1 MKQPGFMIYAE
12 DWACYTED
20 YSDEELGRMLRALLG
35 YFDAQEQP
43 TFDDRGMRQFF
54 KLASKSIDLDRMRYE
69 KKCRLN
75 AYIRYKGLCRQERKK
90 PLSFEEWEAAVESRR
105 QNAPDDTGAHQS
117 LPVVTGGL
125 IDDTQTSPDV
135 TKRHQTSPD
144 VTERHQT
151 SPDVTGGHQTSPDV
165 TERHQ
170 TSPTITP
177 TFNDQPP
184 TVNRQ
189 QPTVSNQ
196 KQEIKNKKSVFSPSA
211 SGEPRFEDRPYRPLT
226 EDAFEKQ
233 REQMIASL
241 RTTDRHFL

>member
-75 AYIRYKGLCRQERKK
+75 AYIRYKGLCRQEHKK

-105 QNAPDDTGAHQS
+105 QNAPDDTG
-117 LPVVTGGL
+117 GL

-135 TKRHQTSPD
+135 IDGHQTSPD

-151 SPDVTGGHQTSPDV
+151 SPDVTK
-165 TERHQ
+165 RHQ

-177 TFNDQPP
+177 SFNDQPP

-226 EDAFEKQ
+226 EDAFEKR

>member
-54 KLASKSIDLDRMRYE
+54 KMASKSIDLDRKRYQD
-69 KKCRLN
+69 KCLQN
-75 AYIRYKGLCRQERKK
+75 AYTRYRGICKQQHEEAM
-90 PLSFEEWEAAVESRR
+90 SFEDWAAAEESRR
-105 QNAPDDTGAHQS
+105 QSSADDTGAHQS
-117 LPVVTGGL
+117 LPVAAGGHDTDAHQASS
-125 IDDTQTSPDV
+125 DDTDAHQASTDVDQRQRTSTDV
-135 TKRHQTSPD
+135 DQRRPM
-144 VTERHQT
+144 
-151 SPDVTGGHQTSPDV
+151 
-165 TERHQ
+165 
-170 TSPTITP
+170 SPTITP
-177 TFNDQPP
+177 TFNDQTP

-196 KQEIKNKKSVFSPSA
+196 NQKQKINNKKSVFSPNA
-211 SGEPRFEDRPYRPLT
+211 GGEPRFEDGPYRPLT
-226 EDAFEKQ
+226 EDAFEKR

-241 RTTDRHFL
+241 RTIDRHFL

>member
-35 YFDAQEQP
+35 YFDTQEQP
-43 TFDDRGMRQFF
+43 SFDDRGMRQFF

-75 AYIRYKGLCRQERKK
+75 AYARYKGLCRQEHIK
-90 PLSFEEWEAAVESRR
+90 PPSFEEWEASIESRR

-125 IDDTQTSPDV
+125 IDDTQTSPDIIDD
-135 TKRHQTSPD
+135 TQTSPD
-144 VTERHQT
+144 VT
-151 SPDVTGGHQTSPDV
+151 DGHQTSPDV

-170 TSPTITP
+170 TSPTIIP
-177 TFNDQPP
+177 AFNDQQPA
-184 TVNRQ
+184 VNGQ
-189 QPTVSNQ
+189 QPNISNQ
-196 KQEIKNKKSVFSPSA
+196 KQKIKNKKPIFSPSA
-211 SGEPRFEDRPYRPLT
+211 GGEPRFEDRPYRPLS
-226 EDAFEKQ
+226 EDAFEKR

-241 RTTDRHFL
+241 HTTDRRFL

>member
-75 AYIRYKGLCRQERKK
+75 AYIRYKGLCRQEHKK

-105 QNAPDDTGAHQS
+105 QNAPDDTG
-117 LPVVTGGL
+117 GL

-135 TKRHQTSPD
+135 IDDTQTSPDVIDGHQTSPD

-151 SPDVTGGHQTSPDV
+151 SPDVTDG
-165 TERHQ
+165 HQ

-177 TFNDQPP
+177 TFNNQPP

-226 EDAFEKQ
+226 EDAFEKR

-241 RTTDRHFL
+241 HTTGRHFL

>member
-35 YFDAQEQP
+35 YFDAQDQP

-75 AYIRYKGLCRQERKK
+75 AYIRYKGLCKQERKK

-105 QNAPDDTGAHQS
+105 QNAS
-117 LPVVTGGL
+117 
-125 IDDTQTSPDV
+125 DV
-135 TKRHQTSPD
+135 TDGHQTSPD
-144 VTERHQT
+144 VTDGHQT
-151 SPDVTGGHQTSPDV
+151 SPAVTDGHQTSPAVTGGHQTSP
-165 TERHQ
+165 
-170 TSPTITP
+170 TITP
-177 TFNDQPP
+177 AFNDQPP
-184 TVNRQ
+184 TVNGQ
-189 QPTVSNQ
+189 QPDTSNQ
-196 KQEIKNKKSVFSPSA
+196 KQKAKNKKSVLSPSA
-211 SGEPRFEDRPYRPLT
+211 SRAPCFEDGPYRPLS

-241 RTTDRHFL
+241 RTTDRLFL

>member
-151 SPDVTGGHQTSPDV
+151 SP
-165 TERHQ
+165 
-170 TSPTITP
+170 TITP

>member
-1 MKQPGFMIYAE
+1 MKPPGFMIYAE

-35 YFDAQEQP
+35 YFDAQDQP

-75 AYIRYKGLCRQERKK
+75 AYIRYKGLCKQERKK

-105 QNAPDDTGAHQS
+105 QNASD
-117 LPVVTGGL
+117 VTGG
-125 IDDTQTSPDV
+125 
-135 TKRHQTSPD
+135 HQTSPD
-144 VTERHQT
+144 VTDGHQT
-151 SPDVTGGHQTSPDV
+151 SPDVTGGHQTSPAV
-165 TERHQ
+165 TGGHQ

-177 TFNDQPP
+177 AFNDQPP
-184 TVNRQ
+184 TVNGQ
-189 QPTVSNQ
+189 QPDTSNQ
-196 KQEIKNKKSVFSPSA
+196 KQKTKNKKSVLSPSA
-211 SGEPRFEDRPYRPLT
+211 SRAPCFEDGPYRPLS

-241 RTTDRHFL
+241 RTTDRLFL